1 MNWRVLIGLPLL
13 VGVIVTAILVVE
25 SRQHHRQLS
34 VEMTALETQRDEL
47 NIEFGRLQLEQAA
60 LGKTSRIERVAAEQ
74 LLMRSPTPT
83 EVEVLQ
89 P

>member
-1 MNWRVLIGLPLL
+1 MNWRLLIGLPLL
-13 VGVIVTAILVVE
+13 LGVIVTAISVVE
-25 SRQHHRQLS
+25 SRQQHRQLS
-34 VEMTALETQRDEL
+34 VEMTALEIQRDEL

-74 LLMRSPTPT
+74 LLMRSPSAT